1 MSLWN
6 ETRRANESYLLET
19 QTGSKMDEE
28 KLDISIIQHFASGV
42 GLDKKKKKKLLALF
56 KYLAGGESPIEA
68 VELTVRRDHNLR
80 EAQLKMVYEM
90 VKIVEHPPTFVSN
103 NSMSNIYLF

>member
-1 MSLWN
+1 
-6 ETRRANESYLLET
+6 
-19 QTGSKMDEE
+19 MDAE

-68 VELTVRRDHNLR
+68 VELTVRRDHSLR

-90 VKIVEHPPTFVSN
+90 VKIVEHPPTFVSDN
-103 NSMSNIYLF
+103 IVAYIYLFRPSVSFF